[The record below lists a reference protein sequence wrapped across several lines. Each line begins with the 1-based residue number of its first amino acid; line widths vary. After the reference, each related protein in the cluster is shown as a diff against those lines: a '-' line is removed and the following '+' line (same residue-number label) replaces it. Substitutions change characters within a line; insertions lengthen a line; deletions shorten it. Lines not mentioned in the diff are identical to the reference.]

1 MAFFQTVLSNFELLG
16 ISRNQVLFRRTFVV
30 NLILYGMLCT
40 WATVSLLYRVHG
52 LNDYME
58 YVFMITSN
66 VMFIILFAI
75 IGAKQAKLFELID
88 GCERIVEKSK

>member
-16 ISRNQVLFRRTFVV
+16 ISRNRNLFRRTFVV
-30 NLILYGMLCT
+30 NLIVYGSLST
-40 WATVSLLYRVHG
+40 WATVSLIYRVHG
-52 LNDYME
+52 ANDYME
-58 YVFMITSN
+58 YIFMITSN

-88 GCERIVEKSK
+88 GCEGIVQKSK